1 MAKKATRSAKKGRT
15 KKAVPARA
23 IGEMRASEVLTWLE
37 DTGQTAQANGVR
49 ALLMSTRGDPKYS
62 ALVRRGLTPAA
73 GPESATKSRSLGES
87 LLDWLTNLS
96 RSPEERQ
103 RLQAWSW
110 SKSVY
115 GFIPSGDYSAT
126 PRVDIVDIRN
136 GAPDRSLA
144 DEAMNV
150 TLDHLRIFSYPGQGT
165 RKVLFEFTGNHEM
178 SAQGS
183 TEVKFSQVYSV
194 DAVTG
199 EAGFAGYPVFIGLNV
214 GSVGLQF
221 KCQTVFVESDQDR
234 QLLSFMESGVF
245 KQGLKLLNTWQ
256 PALKMVTEYATGLA
270 TGLIKR
276 QQGRVVQQVDLGLY
290 FSTAPTRP
298 KMREGSY
305 VVVQVDREDWDW
317 SLFEYHPAAAEVRL
331 KTEPDKSLPFNYF
344 IFSVSR

>member
-1 MAKKATRSAKKGRT
+1 MAKKATRTT
-15 KKAVPARA
+15 KKARA
-23 IGEMRASEVLTWLE
+23 KKAVQVRSIGDMRASEVLTWLE
-37 DTGQTAQANGVR
+37 DTGQTSQANDVR

-62 ALVRRGLTPAA
+62 TLLRRGMAA
-73 GPESATKSRSLGES
+73 VGGPESTTKGLSLGES
-87 LLDWLTNLS
+87 LMEWLNNLT
-96 RSPEERQ
+96 RSPAERQ

-110 SKSVY
+110 SKSAY
-115 GFIPSGDYSAT
+115 GFIPSGDFSSTA
-126 PRVDIVDIRN
+126 RVDILDIRN
-136 GAPDRSLA
+136 GAPDRSLTG
-144 DEAMNV
+144 ESMNV
-150 TLDHLRIFSYPGQGT
+150 TLDHLRIFGYPGQGT
-165 RKVLFEFTGNHEM
+165 RKVMFEFTGNHDM

-199 EAGFAGYPVFIGLNV
+199 EAGFAGYPVFLGLNV
-214 GSVGLQF
+214 GTVGLQF
-221 KCQTVFVESDQDR
+221 KCQTVFVESEQDR

-245 KQGLKLLNTWQ
+245 QQGLKLLTTWQ

-270 TGLIKR
+270 SGLIKR

-305 VVVQVDREDWDW
+305 IIVQVDREDWDW
-317 SLFEYHPAAAEVRL
+317 NLFEYHPAAAEVRL
-331 KTEPDKSLPFNYF
+331 KSAPDAALPFNYF